1 MSETRPRAA
10 LRQAMAD
17 TRIHAAGTG
26 AILFDAGLAV
36 QPDGAWFDPE
46 WFDPDYWRGR
56 DKLQAVAQGGRG
68 GAQFVAMPIGDCV
81 LRHYHRGGM
90 VAPILGDRY
99 LWNGRER
106 TRGFAEFR
114 LLAELHGRDLPVP
127 RPVAAR
133 YLRKGVHYTADLITF
148 RIASARTLAE
158 CLRDGQLGARLAAD
172 TGKLVARFHTARVDH
187 ADLNAHNILVT
198 PQGLAL
204 VDFDRGRIRR
214 RDGDWR
220 LANLRRLRRSLL
232 KLGACDRDET
242 RFDREVWTPLMRAY
256 ESALPT

>member
-1 MSETRPRAA
+1 MSDTRAPAA

-26 AILFDAGLAV
+26 AILFDAGVAV
-36 QPDGAWFDPE
+36 QPDDAWFDPE
-46 WFDPDYWRGR
+46 HWRAQG
-56 DKLQAVAQGGRG
+56 KLLERARGGRG
-68 GAQFVAMPIGDCV
+68 SVVFIDTPVGNCA

-114 LLAELHGRDLPVP
+114 LLSELHARDLPVP
-127 RPVAAR
+127 EPVAAR
-133 YLRKGVHYTADLITF
+133 YLRSGVHYTADLVTR
-148 RIASARTLAE
+148 RIEHTHTLAE
-158 CLRDGQLGARLAAD
+158 AIARRHLDAKLAARV
-172 TGKLVARFHTARVDH
+172 GALVARFHAAKVDH
-187 ADLNAHNILVT
+187 ADLNAHNVLVT
-198 PQGLAL
+198 PNDLWL

-214 RDGDWR
+214 NHGDWR

-242 RFDREVWTPLMRAY
+242 RLDREIWAPLMRAY
-256 ESALPT
+256 ESAMRT

>member
-1 MSETRPRAA
+1 MVIMSDTRAPAA

-26 AILFDAGLAV
+26 AILFDAGLSV
-36 QPDGAWFDPE
+36 QPEDAWFDPQH
-46 WFDPDYWRGR
+46 WR
-56 DKLQAVAQGGRG
+56 AQGNLLERARGGRG
-68 GAQFVAMPIGDCV
+68 SVVFVDTPAGICA

-114 LLAELHGRDLPVP
+114 LLAELHAQELPVP
-127 RPVAAR
+127 EPVAAR
-133 YLRKGVHYTADLITF
+133 YLRNGVHYTADLLTR
-148 RIASARTLAE
+148 RIEHAHTLAE
-158 CLRDGQLGARLAAD
+158 MIARRALDAKLAARV
-172 TGKLVARFHTARVDH
+172 GALVARFHASKVDH
-187 ADLNAHNILVT
+187 ADLNAHNVLVV
-198 PQGLAL
+198 PKDLWL

-214 RDGDWR
+214 NRGDWQ

-232 KLGACDRDET
+232 KLGACDGDEM
-242 RFDREVWTPLMRAY
+242 RLDHEIWTPLMRAY
-256 ESALPT
+256 EAALSS

>member
-1 MSETRPRAA
+1 MSDTRPPAA

-26 AILFDAGLAV
+26 AILFDAGLGV
-36 QPDGAWFDPE
+36 QPDGGWFDPE
-46 WFDPDYWRGR
+46 HWLAQGKSAGR
-56 DKLQAVAQGGRG
+56 ASGGRG
-68 GAQFVAMPIGDCV
+68 NVVFVDTPIGECA

-114 LLAELHGRDLPVP
+114 LLSELHERELPVP
-127 RPVAAR
+127 EPVAAR
-133 YLRKGVHYTADLITF
+133 YLRSGVHYTADLITR
-148 RIASARTLAE
+148 RIGHTSTLAE
-158 CLRDGQLGARLAAD
+158 CVHSRHLNAKLAMRVGA
-172 TGKLVARFHTARVDH
+172 LVARFHAACVDH
-187 ADLNAHNILVT
+187 ADLNAHNVLVAEES
-198 PQGLAL
+198 LWV

-214 RDGDWR
+214 NRGDWQ

-232 KLGACDRDET
+232 KLGACDRDEA
-242 RFDREVWTPLMRAY
+242 RLDREIWTPLMRAY
-256 ESALPT
+256 ESAMQG

>member
-1 MSETRPRAA
+1 MSDTRAPAA

-36 QPDGAWFDPE
+36 QPEDAWFDPE
-46 WFDPDYWRGR
+46 YWRARG
-56 DKLQAVAQGGRG
+56 KLLDRAHGGRG
-68 GAQFVAMPIGDCV
+68 SVAFIDAPVGDCA

-114 LLAELHGRDLPVP
+114 LLAELQRRGLPAP
-127 RPVAAR
+127 APAAAR
-133 YLRKGVHYTADLITF
+133 HRHRGAYYTADLLTR
-148 RIASARTLAE
+148 RIEHTRTLAE
-158 CLRDGQLGARLAAD
+158 FIAAGELDSQIAEQVGA
-172 TGKLVARFHTARVDH
+172 LVARFHAQGVDH
-187 ADLNAHNILVT
+187 ADLNAHNVLIG
-198 PQGLAL
+198 PNGLWL
-204 VDFDRGRIRR
+204 VDFDRGRIRPSQ
-214 RDGDWR
+214 GEWCQ
-220 LANLRRLRRSLL
+220 ANLRRLRRSLL

-242 RFDREVWTPLMRAY
+242 RLDREIWTPLIRAY
-256 ESALPT
+256 RGAPS